1 MTRLQRTMIQ
11 AEAVLNPELTN
22 TALSALLGVS
32 VDVVDHVRY
41 RMRTSENKRIRLM
54 MKELKEKE
62 RDE

>member
-22 TALSALLGVS
+22 TALAALLGVS